1 MNNTPFRARV
11 IVADD
16 HHVVRAAISALL
28 SRIAGVEVVGEAADG
43 AELIEQVDRLQPDV
57 VLTDISMP
65 GMNGIEATACLRAR
79 HPQVRVLILSMSE
92 QPHVVKRA
100 VASGAHGY
108 LMKGAST
115 IELERAVHGVMAHG
129 EYHSPRIR
137 ELLDEYTRSALHETL
152 TARQLEV
159 LTRLARGE
167 AAKEI
172 AFALGLSS
180 KTVDA
185 HRARVMEKLQ
195 VSDAASLTLYAVRH
209 GLLDP

>member
-1 MNNTPFRARV
+1 MQSTPLRARV
-11 IVADD
+11 VVADD

-43 AELIEQVDRLQPDV
+43 AQLIEQVRDLDPDI
-57 VLTDISMP
+57 VLTDIAMP
-65 GMNGIEATACLRAR
+65 HMDGIDATLHIREH
-79 HPQVRVLILSMSE
+79 HPHVHVLVLSMSE

-108 LMKGAST
+108 IMKGATSA
-115 IELERAVHGVMAHG
+115 ELERAVHGVMTRG

-137 ELLDEYTRSALHETL
+137 ELLNEYSRTALHEKL
-152 TARQLEV
+152 SARQLDV
-159 LTRLARGE
+159 LQRLARGQ

-172 AFALGLSS
+172 AFDLGLSP

-185 HRARVMEKLQ
+185 HRARIMEKLQ
-195 VSDAASLTLYAVRH
+195 LSDAASLTLYAVRH
-209 GLLDP
+209 GLLEP